1 LSRRDGII
9 RLIKANH
16 IFPLIAVAR
25 QENQVMTSDIRCW
38 MCFLWMATRRGFVTP
53 ILKRGWNKI
62 GLQQQCSSSTTTR
75 LHASKPSLIVF
86 DLDNTLW
93 TPELYQL
100 RKLERQGV
108 TPVAG
113 KDVKLFPGAQAILDR
128 KRSDGADAGTK
139 FAVAS
144 RTKSGE
150 WAHNLLEQFGIRGL
164 FDYIEIFP
172 GDKKSHFRNLQ
183 EASQIPFD
191 EMLFFDD
198 NRDGKFGNCVP
209 VSELGVLTV
218 HCPGGIDTEGF
229 FQMGLDAFES
239 WDKAPSLVEWD
250 GTVTKLDEEVAGP
263 LTGTI
268 QMVNTEKG
276 FGFIRYG
283 SRGSTDD
290 LFFHI
295 SDLDDAARETELEK
309 GDEVSFTIN
318 RNGLKGPRAQ
328 DVMIKSAVID
338 PATASMRVFSM
349 NLPFAA
355 LLANEYKTL
364 ETRNGTMFVPYE
376 EGTKFLLHVGQR
388 TYPDGNRHLE
398 IMKSGGLEDDEIV
411 KLKSLPQ
418 GFSKG
423 MAVAILEIGITYE
436 TSVEERSEPEFQRNV
451 GAYGSD
457 SGKIVTEIKRIE
469 YLTRGVK
476 VSGKGGVFKANVPLD
491 AIPDGWQ

>member
-1 LSRRDGII
+1 
-9 RLIKANH
+9 
-16 IFPLIAVAR
+16 
-25 QENQVMTSDIRCW
+25 
-38 MCFLWMATRRGFVTP
+38 
-53 ILKRGWNKI
+53 
-62 GLQQQCSSSTTTR
+62 
-75 LHASKPSLIVF
+75 
-86 DLDNTLW
+86 
-93 TPELYQL
+93 
-100 RKLERQGV
+100 LERQGV

-128 KRSDGADAGTK
+128 KRGSNNDEWADTK

-150 WAHNLLEQFGIRGL
+150 WAHNLLEQFGIGDL
-164 FDYIEIFP
+164 FEYIEIFP
-172 GDKKSHFRNLQ
+172 GNKKTHFRNLQ

-239 WDKAPSLVEWD
+239 WDKAPSVVEWD
-250 GTVTKLDEEVAGP
+250 GTVTKLDEEVVAGP
-263 LTGTI
+263 LTGNI

-276 FGFIRYG
+276 FGFIRYNG
-283 SRGSTDD
+283 ARGSTDD
-290 LFFHI
+290 LFFHF

-318 RNGLKGPRAQ
+318 RNGPKGPRAQ
-328 DVMIKSAVID
+328 DVMIKSAVTD
-338 PATASMRVFSM
+338 PATTSMRVFSM

-398 IMKSGGLEDDEIV
+398 IMKSGGLPDDEIAN
-411 KLKSLPQ
+411 LKSLPP

-423 MAVAILEIGITYE
+423 MAVAILEIGKTYE

-457 SGKIVTEIKRIE
+457 SGKMVTEIKRIE